1 MMGELSPL
9 AALELVCG
17 EIFDRWDKDQRSGK
31 LLTALSGHMAPGY
44 DPRVDLIR
52 EALSRRPDAPSAGE
66 WMPIETAPKDGTPIL
81 GWSDEGVAYVCWA
94 YWATECGGCWR
105 FFDTGK
111 GDTYAFYPTH
121 WRPLPAQPQAD
132 GGEG

>member
-1 MMGELSPL
+1 MSELTPL

-31 LLTALSGHMAPGY
+31 LLTALSGHMVPGY

-66 WMPIETAPKDGTPIL
+66 WMPIETAPKDGTKVDLWRDGERLIDWRWDEGSG
-81 GWSDEGVAYVCWA
+81 GWSFTYGYPVATA
-94 YWATECGGCWR
+94 YLT
-105 FFDTGK
+105 K
-111 GDTYAFYPTH
+111 PPTH
-121 WRPLPAQPQAD
+121 WRLPPAPPQAD